1 MNTPIINYL
10 LGIGMM
16 ASLALLPKFVFKTY
30 GTAKTERLK
39 FLPYFA
45 GFLPVIYTIFFEI
58 YVRFDGKPSLNLEVF
73 LNFLQ
78 HGIGGGV
85 ACGLITFYLYQN
97 FKVQLPW
104 LKNPKV
110 KLIGVFAIVSVLG
123 VTNEIIEL
131 ILDLMNL
138 SQYSR
143 DRFDT
148 WIDLVANTIGALVA
162 FYASL
167 KLTSFSK
174 KS

>member
-1 MNTPIINYL
+1 
-10 LGIGMM
+10 MM
-16 ASLALLPKFVFKTY
+16 ASLALLPKLVFKNYSTS
-30 GTAKTERLK
+30 KTEHLK
-39 FLPYFA
+39 YLPYFA
-45 GFLPVIYTIFFEI
+45 GLLPVIYTLFFEI
-58 YVRFDGKPSLNLEVF
+58 YIRFAGKPSLNLEVF

-104 LKNPKV
+104 LKNHKV
-110 KLIGVFAIVSVLG
+110 KFIGVFAIVSTLG

-131 ILDLMNL
+131 ILDLMNF

-148 WIDLVANTIGALVA
+148 WIDLAANTSGAYIA
-162 FYASL
+162 FYVSSL
-167 KLTSFSK
+167 ITPRK
-174 KS
+174 